1 MVFWATKPKVPAM
14 IRDTAQLEALLS
26 DIRCFVRERWHPL
39 EEAVERADQVPEH
52 IVDELRQKGYFG
64 WSIPQEYGGLGL
76 TAEELVLC
84 AMELSQASVALRAR
98 VGTNTGIGSEALV
111 ADGTPEQKQR
121 WLPRMATGEW
131 TGCLALTEPDAGSEA
146 TNIQTTAR
154 REGDHYVLNGMKRYI
169 TNAPVADVFT
179 VIARTEEGIRGHAGL
194 SAFLVARGAGL
205 RTGQPY
211 RKMGQAGSPVSD
223 VYFENCKVPASHLI
237 GGKEGVGFQTVMKV
251 LNKQRLHLAALCTGP
266 AMRMLELAVA
276 HTAERQQFGQAVAS
290 FQLVQAM
297 IADCRTEIFAA
308 RSMILEAARARDRG
322 EDVALT
328 ASMCKYFASEMCGRV
343 ADRCVQMFGG
353 AGYVADFS
361 PIERYYRDVRLF
373 RLYEGTSQIHQLNIA
388 KLTLRE
394 HERAAAR

>member
-1 MVFWATKPKVPAM
+1 M
-14 IRDTAQLEALLS
+14 IRHTAQLDILLS
-26 DIRCFVRERWHPL
+26 DIRSFVRERWHP
-39 EEAVERADQVPEH
+39 VENEVDRTGEIPGH
-52 IVDELRQKGYFG
+52 IVDELRRKGYFG
-64 WSIPQEYGGLGL
+64 WSIPEEYGGLGL

-84 AMELSQASVALRAR
+84 AMELSQSSVALRAR

-111 ADGTPEQKQR
+111 ADGTAEQKQR
-121 WLPRMATGEW
+121 WLPRMATGEL

-154 REGDHYVLNGMKRYI
+154 REGNDFVLNGVKRYI
-169 TNAPVADVFT
+169 TNAPLADVFT
-179 VIARTEEGIRGHAGL
+179 VIARTENGTRGHAGL
-194 SAFLVARGAGL
+194 SAFLVERGPGL
-205 RTGQPY
+205 RTGEPY

-223 VYFENCKVPASHLI
+223 VFFENCRVPAANMI

-266 AMRMLELAVA
+266 AIRMLELATA
-276 HTAERQQFGQAVAS
+276 HTSQREQFGQSVAS

-328 ASMCKYFASEMCGRV
+328 ASMCKYFASEMSGRV

-353 AGYVADFS
+353 AGYIADFS

-394 HERAAAR
+394 HEKAAAR

>member
-1 MVFWATKPKVPAM
+1 M
-14 IRDTAQLEALLS
+14 IRDSQRLEALLA
-26 DIRCFVRERWHPL
+26 DICAFVRERWHPL
-39 EEAVERADQVPEH
+39 EDQVDRTGEIPATV
-52 IVDELRQKGYFG
+52 VDELRRRGYFG
-64 WSIPQEYGGLGL
+64 WSIPEAYGGLGL

-111 ADGTPEQKQR
+111 ADGTEAQKAR
-121 WLPRMATGEW
+121 WLPRMARGEL
-131 TGCLALTEPDAGSEA
+131 TSCLALTEPEAGSEA

-154 REGDHYVLNGMKRYI
+154 RDGDHYILNGLKRFI

-179 VIARTEEGIRGHAGL
+179 VIARTEEGTQGHSGL
-194 SAFLVARGAGL
+194 TAFLVERGPGL
-205 RTGQPY
+205 RTGEPY
-211 RKMGQAGSPVSD
+211 HKMGQAGSPVSD
-223 VYFENCKVPASHLI
+223 VLFENCRVPASHII
-237 GGKEGVGFQTVMKV
+237 GGQEGVGFKTVMKV

-266 AMRMLELAVA
+266 AIRMLDLALA
-276 HTAERQQFGQAVAS
+276 HTVRRAQFGQPLAS

-353 AGYVADFS
+353 SGYVADFS

-394 HERAAAR
+394 HEAASR